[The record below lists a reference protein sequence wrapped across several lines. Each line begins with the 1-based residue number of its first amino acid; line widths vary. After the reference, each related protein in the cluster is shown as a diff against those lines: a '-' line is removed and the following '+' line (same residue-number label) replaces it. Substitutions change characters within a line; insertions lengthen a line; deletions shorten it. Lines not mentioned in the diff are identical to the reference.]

1 MVFFDVI
8 FHAGCG
14 GAILL
19 GQTFSSAE
27 LAGGWLR
34 AKVGS
39 AGCFFSCAEV
49 SSYGYFEELDILTL
63 VVKASETQVLFIV
76 IVCHFRFQKFDIRWF
91 DAGARSHH
99 CHPRDG
105 AHDGL
110 AKAGAMCASCVFCP
124 KLATV
129 KHPNCCFVPIQ
140 PDTWLSSHKGQTYTH
155 INDVCMC
162 ACVHACMCVCVYVCN
177 VCMYVM

>member
-1 MVFFDVI
+1 MYVCMYVYTALTCWVVFSM
-8 FHAGCG
+8 
-14 GAILL
+14 
-19 GQTFSSAE
+19 SSSMQDAE
-27 LAGGWLR
+27 ARSFW
-34 AKVGS
+34 AKHFPVRSSQVVGYVPKSGS

-63 VVKASETQVLFIV
+63 VVKVLFIV

-110 AKAGAMCASCVFCP
+110 AKAGAMCAVCFMCFLSKTCYRQTP
-124 KLATV
+124 KLLFCSNTTRHMA
-129 KHPNCCFVPIQ
+129 IQ
-140 PDTWLSSHKGQTYTH
+140 P
-155 INDVCMC
+155 
-162 ACVHACMCVCVYVCN
+162 
-177 VCMYVM
+177 